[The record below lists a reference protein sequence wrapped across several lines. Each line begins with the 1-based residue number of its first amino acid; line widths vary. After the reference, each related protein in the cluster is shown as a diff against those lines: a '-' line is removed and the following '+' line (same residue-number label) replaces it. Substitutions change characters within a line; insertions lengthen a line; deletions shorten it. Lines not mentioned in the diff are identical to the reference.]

1 MLCRALRRI
10 RGPAVEAEPH
20 NGLQRPAPTRQRA
33 QPASLKVYTKLPPRR
48 RRRAQVDDDPSYED
62 VLDSGIDYKKDASGR
77 VTPAVPPA
85 RKATSETRT
94 PRRIVGVSS
103 ETQPTRRPAQAM
115 TVGEGMALKDVIA
128 PELWKDFGLDE
139 NGDPIQ

>member
-1 MLCRALRRI
+1 M
-10 RGPAVEAEPH
+10 
-20 NGLQRPAPTRQRA
+20 
-33 QPASLKVYTKLPPRR
+33 
-48 RRRAQVDDDPSYED
+48 
-62 VLDSGIDYKKDASGR
+62 LDSGIDYKKDASGR

-85 RKATSETRT
+85 RKAKSETRIST
-94 PRRIVGVSS
+94 PDCRSHIRNAIDA
-103 ETQPTRRPAQAM
+103 TPPQAM